1 MELTKLEVK
10 GFKSFGDKVVINF
23 NKGITG
29 IVGPNGCGKS
39 NIVDAIRW
47 VLGEQKIKT
56 LRSEKMEN
64 IIFNGTKSRK
74 ALQLAEA
81 SITFE
86 NTKNILPTEYSSVT
100 ITRRYYRSGDSEYLL
115 NGVPCRLKDITNLF
129 LDTGIASHS
138 YAIIE
143 LAMVDEILNDKD
155 NSRRHLFEEAA
166 GISKFR
172 VRKKETLR
180 KLEATDLDLERVED
194 LIYEIQKNMRSL
206 ERQAKQTQRYFK
218 IKEEYKDISILLAKK
233 TVALQKEQLENINTQ
248 TAKEN
253 DKKLDLS
260 KKVNEKEAE
269 IENAKKELLDKEKVL
284 SQKQKALNEYVG
296 RIRQFESDKKI
307 KNEKLRFLNDKSE
320 NLKDQIEQD
329 KKSNERAAFSI
340 QSLKQEKKS
349 AEISL
354 QEIEKKLKGLQD
366 EHLEEKNRTQ
376 VLRDEVDSMNEV
388 YKVKHEEVFQFNKE
402 YEIKEIQLNTLKQ
415 ELEKT
420 TSDTTEQSESLV
432 EFDKKIKE
440 IRSELD
446 TKSKYLNSLKKGE
459 NQIVERIESSD
470 KLIEKIKDELSA
482 TNRILDSKQN
492 EYNLTK
498 SLVDNLEGFPEAI
511 RFLKLQKNWG
521 KKAPLLSDIL
531 TTEEKY
537 RATIENYLEPYMNYY
552 VVDSEA
558 DAFKAVNLLS
568 EASKGRAH
576 FFILDSFEKFTPSQ
590 IKIYDNATPATE
602 IVEFDLKYQKLVSYI
617 LNNVYLISQTS
628 GDFPEDEEAIF
639 ITANGKF
646 TKRRFSISGGSVGLF
661 EGKRIGRAKNLEK
674 LDRDIKRL
682 NKKHQDIKNKLNEE
696 LKALVKLKESTKK
709 DKIEILQTEINHLN
723 ESLISLKTR
732 EEQYSQLLSN
742 QSTKKENI
750 LERIEDLNM
759 DLAKLSPITE
769 KGKVDLEILG
779 EKIISLQ
786 SELKNQQE
794 MLSLKSTGYN
804 EENIIFHQQK
814 NKINSIDQEINFK
827 TIAFENSKERISKN
841 QESLEI
847 NEKEIKDL
855 LASDEN
861 SEDVLLGM
869 YEEKESLEKVL
880 NESEKEYYSA
890 RGQIDEIEN
899 QVRDLQHNKENI
911 DTIIIELKDKLNDIK
926 LQLNSIKERLSV
938 EFQVSL
944 DDILKEP
951 EIEEEGI
958 PENEES
964 LREKVDAIKNK
975 LERIGPI
982 NPMAMEAYEEVKK
995 RNDFITEQREDLIQ
1009 AKESLKATIDEIDL
1023 AARANFME
1031 AFRIIKD
1038 NFINV
1043 FRTLFGEEDDC
1054 DLILTNIED
1063 PLSSSI
1069 DIIAKPKGKK
1079 PLTINQLS
1087 GGEKTLTATSLLF
1100 AIYLMKPAPFC
1111 IFDEVDAPLD
1121 DANLDKFNL
1130 IIRKFSKDSQ
1140 FIIVTHNKRTMVST
1154 DVIYGITMVEQGI
1167 SKVVPVDL
1175 RELEV

>member
-100 ITRRYYRSGDSEYLL
+100 ITRRYFRSGDSEYLL

-172 VRKKETLR
+172 VRKRETLR

-218 IKEEYKDISILLAKK
+218 IKEEYKNLSILLARK
-233 TVALQKEQLENINTQ
+233 TVALQKDQLENINIQ

-253 DKKLDLS
+253 DKKLSLS
-260 KKVNEKEAE
+260 KKVNEKEAG
-269 IENAKKELLDKEKVL
+269 IENAKKELLEKEKDL
-284 SQKQKALNEYVG
+284 SQKQKALNEYVTK
-296 RIRQFESDKKI
+296 IRQFESDKKI
-307 KNEKLRFLNDKSE
+307 KNEKLRFLNDKSL
-320 NLKDQIEQD
+320 NLKDQIDQD
-329 KKSNERAAFSI
+329 KKSNERASFSI

-354 QEIEKKLKGLQD
+354 QDAETKLKRLQD

-376 VLRDEVDSMNEV
+376 ILRDEVDSMNGV
-388 YKVKHEEVFQFNKE
+388 YKVKHEEVFQYNKE
-402 YEIKEIQLNTLKQ
+402 FEIKEIQLNTLKQ

-420 TSDTTEQSESLV
+420 TSDSTEQSESLV

-446 TKSKYLNSLKKGE
+446 SKSKYLNSLKKGE
-459 NQIVERIESSD
+459 DQIEERIESSD

-482 TNRILDSKQN
+482 TTRILDSRQN
-492 EYNLTK
+492 EFNLTK
-498 SLVDNLEGFPEAI
+498 SLIDNLEGFPEAI
-511 RFLKLQKNWG
+511 RFLKIQKNWG

-576 FFILDSFEKFTPSQ
+576 FFILDSFEKFVPSP
-590 IKIYDNATPATE
+590 IKIFDNATPATE
-602 IVEFDLKYQKLVSYI
+602 IVEYDLKYQKLVSYI
-617 LNNVYLISQTS
+617 LSNVYLISQTS

-646 TKRRFSISGGSVGLF
+646 TKKRFSISGGSVGLF

-682 NKKHQDIKNKLNEE
+682 NKKHLDIKNKLNEE
-696 LKALVKLKESTKK
+696 LKAIVKLKGSTKK
-709 DKIEILQTEINHLN
+709 DKIELLQTEINHLN

-750 LERIEDLNM
+750 QEKIEELNKDLE
-759 DLAKLSPITE
+759 KLSPITE
-769 KGKVDLEILG
+769 KGEIDLEILG

-794 MLSLKSTGYN
+794 MLSLKSAAYN
-804 EENIIFHQQK
+804 DDNILFHQQK

-847 NEKEIKDL
+847 NEKEIKEL
-855 LASDEN
+855 LSSDEN

-869 YEEKESLEKVL
+869 YEEKEAFEKVL

-890 RGQIDEIEN
+890 RGHIDELEN
-899 QVRDLQHNKENI
+899 QVRELQHNRENI
-911 DTIIIELKDKLNDIK
+911 DTIIIELKDKLNEIK
-926 LQLNSIKERLSV
+926 LKLNSIKERLSV

-951 EIEEEGI
+951 ENGEDEAES
-958 PENEES
+958 EES
-964 LREKVDAIKNK
+964 LREKVDTIKIK
-975 LERIGPI
+975 LEKIGPI
-982 NPMAMEAYEEVKK
+982 NPMAMEAYEEVKN
-995 RNDFITEQREDLIQ
+995 RNDFITEQREDLLQ

-1031 AFRIIKD
+1031 AFEKIKD

-1054 DLILTNIED
+1054 DLILTDIED

-1069 DIIAKPKGKK
+1069 EIIAKPKGKK